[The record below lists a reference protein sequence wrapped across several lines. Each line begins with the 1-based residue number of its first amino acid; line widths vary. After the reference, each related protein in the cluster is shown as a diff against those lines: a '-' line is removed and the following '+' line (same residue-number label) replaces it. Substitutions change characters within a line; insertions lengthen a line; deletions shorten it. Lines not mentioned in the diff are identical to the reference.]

1 MDLNVLWDVLIVSY
15 LIGCLIFIVAGWKN
29 DIINKEKVSQ
39 GKVAILFVL
48 FVISIGW
55 PLMMK
60 VNAKI
65 ERK

>member
-1 MDLNVLWDVLIVSY
+1 MELNMLWDVLIISY
-15 LIGCLIFIVAGWKN
+15 LIGCLIFIVVGWKN
-29 DIINKEKVSQ
+29 DLINREKVNQ
-39 GKVAILFVL
+39 GKVAVLFVL

-60 VNAKI
+60 ANIKI